1 MIAPPKIAGMPS
13 AITVTTG
20 ISDVAQHVHQ
30 HAPTAR
36 VMPLARAVR
45 T

>member
-1 MIAPPKIAGMPS
+1 MIAPPKIVGTPS

-20 ISDVAQHVHQ
+20 ISLLRSTWRSTTV
-30 HAPTAR
+30 R
-36 VMPLARAVR
+36 SLMPLARAVR

>member
-1 MIAPPKIAGMPS
+1 MIAPPKIVGTPS

-20 ISDVAQHVHQ
+20 ISEFLS
-30 HAPTAR
+30 TCFSTTTR
-36 VMPLARAVR
+36 SVMPLARAVR